1 MEKLCTT
8 IQKQLCPLVWVTLFG
23 IEVECEHRALNAE
36 SVIHHVMGLQI
47 LDGMDMWKVD
57 IDQTLKILRRKL
69 TYEMK
74 RYRIQMKAVWL
85 AEQQEQKQ
93 WTKQQQLLH
102 SFGNQELIPDSKEA
116 DPVVSD
122 AALYALIDVECS
134 ADTDDQKD
142 LYPAPPESKLSLLRL
157 SAPLEIRW

>member
-1 MEKLCTT
+1 MYQPYKNKSVLS
-8 IQKQLCPLVWVTLFG
+8 F
-23 IEVECEHRALNAE
+23 EVPSLGYEVKCKHRALNAE

-47 LDGMDMWKVD
+47 LDGMDMRKVH
-57 IDQTLKILRRKL
+57 IDQISKILQRKL
-69 TYEMK
+69 TYEVK

-102 SFGNQELIPDSKEA
+102 SFGNQELEPDGEEA

-122 AALYALIDVECS
+122 AALYALIDVDCC
-134 ADTDDQKD
+134 ADSDDQGD
-142 LYPAPPESKLSLLRL
+142 LYPARQKASSHY
-157 SAPLEIRW
+157 IF

>member
-1 MEKLCTT
+1 MYQPYKNKSVLS
-8 IQKQLCPLVWVTLFG
+8 F
-23 IEVECEHRALNAE
+23 EVPSLGYEVMCKHRALNAE

-47 LDGMDMWKVD
+47 LDGMDMRKVH
-57 IDQTLKILRRKL
+57 IDQISKILQRKL
-69 TYEMK
+69 TYEVK

-102 SFGNQELIPDSKEA
+102 SFGNQELEPDSEDA

-122 AALYALIDVECS
+122 AALYAVIDVDCS
-134 ADTDDQKD
+134 ADSDDQGD
-142 LYPAPPESKLSLLRL
+142 FLYPARQKASSHY
-157 SAPLEIRW
+157 IFYC